1 MPEETTQPMTYSG
14 AINDF
19 KMDEAHLNKM
29 GLNADYTPKEDYVP
43 PEKLDYDA
51 RITETFIPEAET
63 EEEETTEV
71 DNKVETKTE
80 AEVKSEENKNTEG
93 KEISKEETKP
103 EDDNKKEDFT
113 CEATWKALT
122 RQMFRNYAAAEV
134 YAMVM
139 KALEEASDKQ
149 WFENK
154 YKNVPKNFWNED
166 KFNYPGTSKRKTV
179 VKLNDKRRRVRNL
192 INKNVKITDVAKSYG
207 LKVKNKMAICPFH
220 EDKKM
225 SLSFSDEKNV
235 FNCFGCGAKG
245 DIIEFVRRMEE
256 MKNG

>member
-1 MPEETTQPMTYSG
+1 MTLR
-14 AINDF
+14 
-19 KMDEAHLNKM
+19 M
-29 GLNADYTPKEDYVP
+29 
-43 PEKLDYDA
+43 
-51 RITETFIPEAET
+51 
-63 EEEETTEV
+63 
-71 DNKVETKTE
+71 
-80 AEVKSEENKNTEG
+80 
-93 KEISKEETKP
+93 EETKMADIYVKP
-103 EDDNKKEDFT
+103 TQLQVEQLRDLLGDPFLWHVMKGVLKRLDDNKKEDFT

-139 KALEEASDKQ
+139 KALEEASDEQ

-192 INKNVKITDVAKSYG
+192 INKNVKIIDVAKSYG